1 MSTLRGRAR
10 LVAVLALTAALT
22 TACSEDVAQQ
32 AVDRAK
38 DEVSSAIDD
47 AGLQD
52 KLDEL
57 VENADCAGLRRELA
71 KVEGNDTEVTR
82 YIKEQLRKADC

>member
-1 MSTLRGRAR
+1 MSTVRGPAR
-10 LVAVLALTAALT
+10 LVAVLALTAALA
-22 TACSEDVAQQ
+22 TACSEEDAQQ

-57 VENADCAGLRRELA
+57 AENADCAGLRRELA
-71 KVEGNDTEVTR
+71 KVEGDDTEVTR
-82 YIKEQLRKADC
+82 YIKDQLRNADC